1 MRRGAREPL
10 LPGRLYAF
18 SADEIMELRR
28 LLLPNRMAHHDTPA
42 EARLRRHVN
51 TIQKAQGKKVMD

>member
-1 MRRGAREPL
+1 L

>member
-1 MRRGAREPL
+1 MGIEEATV
-10 LPGRLYAF
+10 YAF

-42 EARLRRHVN
+42 ETRLRNHVN
-51 TIQKAQGKKVMD
+51 SIKEANGKKVMD